1 MTKIAVVTGA
11 SRGFGR
17 GIAFVLATEANYKV
31 YVTARNKVALT
42 KLKEEVDSIEGSGE
56 VVPFV
61 LDQSDDDAVIA
72 FAKNVSSSEDKID
85 SVSYTH
91 LRAHE
96 T

>member
-42 KLKEEVDSIEGSGE
+42 KLKEEVDSAEEGQMLDIYPGVLTGGGGRSGGR
-56 VVPFV
+56 
-61 LDQSDDDAVIA
+61 
-72 FAKNVSSSEDKID
+72 
-85 SVSYTH
+85 TH
-91 LRAHE
+91 PLPR
-96 T
+96 

>member
-42 KLKEEVDSIEGSGE
+42 KLKEEVDFWNEFGE
-56 VVPFV
+56 RI
-61 LDQSDDDAVIA
+61 QEIHG
-72 FAKNVSSSEDKID
+72 KNVLGHFWGN
-85 SVSYTH
+85 VFY
-91 LRAHE
+91 
-96 T
+96 